1 MKIIDNKKDYYDYVS
16 GIWGI
21 DPYVVYDRRGS
32 ESSQSILSNP
42 NFAEALNKNIL
53 DTDNNPWNK
62 VGRYWHP
69 TPEEKDHPNNYFIRK
84 HFHIIIEAGDKHFY
98 INCYRIRKTKDSPI
112 ELQYELYDPVEE
124 IKKRYH
130 YGLGASGWLH
140 DRMEQE
146 IERCNKKWS
155 NAPLAMSVQ
164 NMELYYGPKDIA
176 HVDNPILKDLP
187 ITGLIP
193 AEEIWQAIYD
203 YLLKQKEPKIVD
215 NRTDKEHIE
224 SAGFDTVTSFRK
236 M

>member
-1 MKIIDNKKDYYDYVS
+1 
-16 GIWGI
+16 
-21 DPYVVYDRRGS
+21 
-32 ESSQSILSNP
+32 
-42 NFAEALNKNIL
+42 
-53 DTDNNPWNK
+53 
-62 VGRYWHP
+62 
-69 TPEEKDHPNNYFIRK
+69 
-84 HFHIIIEAGDKHFY
+84 
-98 INCYRIRKTKDSPI
+98 
-112 ELQYELYDPVEE
+112 
-124 IKKRYH
+124 
-130 YGLGASGWLH
+130 
-140 DRMEQE
+140 MEQE